1 VHIRSKSGQWE
12 DFLKILD
19 LFNLGIV
26 GRKETISVLYHLLG
40 DCEVFEKLRE
50 FMNITT
56 DDFEKFKNVVHT
68 GPGINETTTEDES
81 DDYVEDESND
91 ERVGSYYWEEDNS
104 TYSGQSDLEKKV
116 INTHWVS
123 QPPRH
128 EDYKFKSSVKN
139 QYEENLFE
147 CEDGRFELDLL
158 MERTKE
164 LKQNLVK
171 LESEWKNLGPEKRSE
186 QTVDEVVGILSMSYL
201 QRFYGD
207 EGVEVLKLLHL
218 HPLAVIPT
226 ILTML
231 QRKEEEMNTVK
242 PTFTQKWSEVVAE
255 NLPKSSDYSA
265 FNALNSQEVN
275 SGKSKYKETNS
286 NNNGNNNNNNENE
299 VNTSIMDIA
308 S

>member
-1 VHIRSKSGQWE
+1 
-12 DFLKILD
+12 
-19 LFNLGIV
+19 
-26 GRKETISVLYHLLG
+26 
-40 DCEVFEKLRE
+40 
-50 FMNITT
+50 
-56 DDFEKFKNVVHT
+56 
-68 GPGINETTTEDES
+68 
-81 DDYVEDESND
+81 
-91 ERVGSYYWEEDNS
+91 
-104 TYSGQSDLEKKV
+104 
-116 INTHWVS
+116 
-123 QPPRH
+123 
-128 EDYKFKSSVKN
+128 VKN

-186 QTVDEVVGILSMSYL
+186 QTVDEVVGILSLSYL